1 MTVNDDPSGG
11 SPGPTASSPVSPGR
25 VAVVTGAASG
35 IGLGLA
41 ERFAAERMH
50 VVLADVEEPALAKAA
65 AELAGAGASVLPVVT
80 DVSDR
85 AAVDALRDA
94 ALSAFGAVHVVC
106 NNAGV
111 GGHGYPTDETPL
123 VEWEWV
129 LGVNLWGVI
138 HGVKTFLPVLLEQN
152 EGHVVNTA
160 SVAGLISM
168 PFMAPYAV
176 AKHGVVALSEA
187 IWHELSFRGSAVG
200 VTVLCPGW
208 VNTRIMDST
217 RNWLGRLGE
226 EPTPSADAGWAG
238 GEQLVRGV
246 VANGAPPSVAADDVL
261 ECIRSGRFMAH
272 TAPEMAKQL
281 AANRMAEVEGA
292 APSMPAL
299 F

>member
-1 MTVNDDPSGG
+1 M
-11 SPGPTASSPVSPGR
+11 
-25 VAVVTGAASG
+25 
-35 IGLGLA
+35 
-41 ERFAAERMH
+41 
-50 VVLADVEEPALAKAA
+50 
-65 AELAGAGASVLPVVT
+65 
-80 DVSDR
+80 
-85 AAVDALRDA
+85 
-94 ALSAFGAVHVVC
+94 VC

-111 GGHGYPTDETPL
+111 GGHGYPSDETPL

-138 HGVKTFLPVLLEQN
+138 HGVKTFLPMLIEQN

-226 EPTPSADAGWAG
+226 EPARSADAGWAG

-246 VANGAPPSVAADDVL
+246 IANGAPPSVAADDVL

-281 AANRMAEVEGA
+281 AANRIAEVEGA

>member
-1 MTVNDDPSGG
+1 MQDLQGK
-11 SPGPTASSPVSPGR
+11 
-25 VAVVTGAASG
+25 VAVVTGGASG
-35 IGLGLA
+35 IGRAMA
-41 ERFAAERMH
+41 ERFAAEGMNL
-50 VVLADVEEPALAKAA
+50 VLADVEEAALDLAAK
-65 AELAGAGASVLPVVT
+65 ELGEGGAQVLAVPT
-80 DVSDR
+80 DVSQSAQVEAL
-85 AAVDALRDA
+85 AAA
-94 ALSAFGAVHVVC
+94 ARQRFGSVHVVC

-138 HGVKTFLPVLLEQN
+138 HGVKTFLPMLIEQN
-152 EGHVVNTA
+152 EGHLVNTA

-217 RNWLGRLGE
+217 RNWPGRLGD
-226 EPTPSADAGWAG
+226 EPAPSADAGWAG

-246 VANGAPPSVAADDVL
+246 IASGASPSVAADDVV

-281 AANRMAEVEGA
+281 AANRIAEVEGA

>member
-1 MTVNDDPSGG
+1 MMQDLQGK
-11 SPGPTASSPVSPGR
+11 
-25 VAVVTGAASG
+25 VAVITGGASG
-35 IGLGLA
+35 IGRAMA
-41 ERFAAERMH
+41 ERFAREGMNL
-50 VVLADVEEPALAKAA
+50 VLADVEEAALDLAAK
-65 AELAGAGASVLPVVT
+65 ELGEGGAQVLGVAT
-80 DVSDR
+80 DVSQPAQVEAL
-85 AAVDALRDA
+85 AAA
-94 ALSAFGAVHVVC
+94 ARQRFGTVHVVC

-111 GGHGYPTDETPL
+111 GGHGYPSDETPL

-138 HGVKTFLPVLLEQN
+138 HGVKTFLPMLIEQN

-226 EPTPSADAGWAG
+226 EPARSADAGWAG

-246 VANGAPPSVAADDVL
+246 IANGAPPSVAADDVL

-281 AANRMAEVEGA
+281 AANRIAEVEGA

>member
-1 MTVNDDPSGG
+1 MMQDLNGK
-11 SPGPTASSPVSPGR
+11 
-25 VAVVTGAASG
+25 VAVVTGGASG
-35 IGLGLA
+35 IGRAMA
-41 ERFAAERMH
+41 ERFAAEGMSL
-50 VVLADVEEPALAKAA
+50 VLADVEEAALDLAAK
-65 AELAGAGASVLPVVT
+65 ELGEGGAQVLAVPT
-80 DVSDR
+80 DVSQSAEVEAL
-85 AAVDALRDA
+85 AAA
-94 ALSAFGAVHVVC
+94 ARQRFGTVHVVC

-246 VANGAPPSVAADDVL
+246 VANGAPPSIAADDVL